1 MTCNIRVWF
10 ETGLQYTEYLIRG
23 VFFLLSLR
31 VYLKAHSFVFTILL
45 IILIIFGKPCKN
57 MSMGNPQRLCDFI
70 RSQNLCLGTRKRDFD
85 VLCLLFRRY
94 SSLTARFIVFVL
106 VFHLLANFNAIGDF

>member
-10 ETGLQYTEYLIRG
+10 ETGLRLWYASQYTEYLIRG

-70 RSQNLCLGTRKRDFD
+70 RSQIFVWEREREILMFFVYYLEDIPVSLR
-85 VLCLLFRRY
+85 VSLFLFWY
-94 SSLTARFIVFVL
+94 FIF
-106 VFHLLANFNAIGDF
+106 